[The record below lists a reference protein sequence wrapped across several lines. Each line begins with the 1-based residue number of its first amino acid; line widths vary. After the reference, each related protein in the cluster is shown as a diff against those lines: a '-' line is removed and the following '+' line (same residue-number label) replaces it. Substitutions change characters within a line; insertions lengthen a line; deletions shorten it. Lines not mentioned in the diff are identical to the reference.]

1 MPVFTNYAT
10 SQPTSLSDIIG
21 PMQALQQYK
30 QTQQLNPIQLEAA
43 KLQLQQAQQ
52 MNPLTLQ
59 KAQMDIE
66 QAQKINPLEVL
77 SRQLATTKAAGT
89 LQPEITQS
97 EEAAKQSKIATQ
109 ERQFAYDK
117 NYNQEINQIIG
128 GYKNDPRLKS
138 GSPKEVADVVKDAE
152 EQVKRLVKSDP
163 EGEFKTEM
171 RFAPIKNLIASGKH
185 DKVDQVF
192 SNLIQTGISP
202 TSQQQLQ
209 TPQLTTVGG
218 APATFTSATGTAA
231 PLNINQPQ
239 GGPQGMAQGLPQGG
253 PQSGPLPQG
262 FGMPQGM
269 PGMPQG
275 LTPTQMSL
283 PYPVR
288 KAGDIRPLAPNEQI
302 DTENGAK
309 YRNSLTT
316 RQTDLATSRRNL
328 DEVIAQADKIAK
340 ESTKFMGLD
349 TATGTLGALSRTY
362 ANIVGD
368 PKYKQLSK
376 DLANVQIANIQAQG
390 GSMDTVAGQQLQKM
404 ANGDETY
411 PPDVLKNIARRT
423 YADVQNLDM
432 QATAASKFAQKYGD
446 NNLNAFK
453 RLWSSNADSKVF
465 EAITIFENVKDKAE
479 RNKAINDLFG
489 SNPQAR
495 QQYFQKYNNIKKL
508 TETGEL

>member
-1 MPVFTNYAT
+1 MPVFTDYPT
-10 SQPTSLSDIIG
+10 TKQTSLNDILG
-21 PMQALQQYK
+21 PLSSMQQYQQAK
-30 QTQQLNPIQLEAA
+30 QLNPIQLQAA
-43 KLQLQQAQQ
+43 QLQLEQAQK

-59 KAQMDIE
+59 SKQMEID
-66 QAQKINPLEVL
+66 QAQKMNPLEVFAKQL
-77 SRQLATTKAAGT
+77 STTKSAGT
-89 LQPEITQS
+89 LQSEITQS
-97 EEAAKQSKIATQ
+97 QETAKQSQIATQ
-109 ERQFAYDK
+109 EKQFGYDK
-117 NYNQEINQIIG
+117 NYNDEINKIIG
-128 GYKNDPRLKS
+128 GYINDPDLKS
-138 GSPKEVADVVKDAE
+138 KNPKEVARVVKDAE

-163 EGEFKTEM
+163 DGEFKTEM
-171 RFAPIKNLIASGKH
+171 RFAPIKNLIAQGKH
-185 DKVDQVF
+185 EKIDQVF
-192 SNLIQTGISP
+192 KNLIQSGISP

-209 TPQLTTVGG
+209 TPQLTSVGG
-218 APATFTSATGTAA
+218 APATFNPATGSAA
-231 PLNINQPQ
+231 PLNINQS
-239 GGPQGMAQGLPQGG
+239 QGLPQGQ
-253 PQSGPLPQG
+253 PQGGPLPPGMLQ
-262 FGMPQGM
+262 GMPQGM
-269 PGMPQG
+269 PQGAPQG
-275 LTPTQMSL
+275 VTPTQMGL

-288 KAGDIRPLAPNEQI
+288 RAGDIRPLAPNEDV
-302 DTENGAK
+302 DTTKGAA

-316 RQTDLATSRRNL
+316 RQTDLSTSRRNL
-328 DEVIAQADKIAK
+328 DEVISQADKIAK

-349 TATGTLGALSRTY
+349 TATGTLGSFSRGY
-362 ANIVGD
+362 ASIVGD

-453 RLWSSNADSKVF
+453 RMWSANADSKVF

-479 RNKAINDLFG
+479 RNKAINDLLG

-495 QQYFQKYNNIKKL
+495 QQFYNKYNNIKKL

>member
-1 MPVFTNYAT
+1 MPVFTDYPT
-10 SQPTSLSDIIG
+10 TKQTSLNDILG
-21 PMQALQQYK
+21 PLSSMQQYQQAK
-30 QTQQLNPIQLEAA
+30 QLNPIQLQAA
-43 KLQLQQAQQ
+43 QLQLEQAQK

-59 KAQMDIE
+59 SKQMEID
-66 QAQKINPLEVL
+66 QAQKMNPLEVFAKQL
-77 SRQLATTKAAGT
+77 STTKSAGT
-89 LQPEITQS
+89 LPSEITQS
-97 EEAAKQSKIATQ
+97 QEAAKQSQIATQ
-109 ERQFAYDK
+109 EKQFGYDK
-117 NYNQEINQIIG
+117 NYNDEINKIIG
-128 GYKNDPRLKS
+128 GYINDPDLKS
-138 GSPKEVADVVKDAE
+138 KNPQEVARVVKDAE

-163 EGEFKTEM
+163 DGEFKTEM
-171 RFAPIKNLIASGKH
+171 RFAPIKNLIAQGKH

-192 SNLIQTGISP
+192 KNLIQTGISP

-209 TPQLTTVGG
+209 TPQLTSVGG
-218 APATFTSATGTAA
+218 APATFNPATGSAA

-239 GGPQGMAQGLPQGG
+239 GLPQGQ
-253 PQSGPLPQG
+253 PQSGPLPPG

-269 PGMPQG
+269 PGGSPQG
-275 LTPTQMSL
+275 VTPTQMSL

-288 KAGDIRPLAPNEQI
+288 RAGDIRPLAPNEDV
-302 DTENGAK
+302 DTTKGAA

-316 RQTDLATSRRNL
+316 RQTDLSTSRRNL
-328 DEVIAQADKIAK
+328 DEVLAQADKIAK
-340 ESTKFMGLD
+340 ESTKFMGFD
-349 TATGTLGALSRTY
+349 TATGTLGSLSRGY
-362 ANIVGD
+362 ASVVGD

-453 RLWSSNADSKVF
+453 RMWSQNADSKVF

-479 RNKAINDLFG
+479 RNKAINDLLG

-495 QQYFQKYNNIKKL
+495 QQFYNKYNNIKKL

>member
-1 MPVFTNYAT
+1 MPVFTDYPT
-10 SQPTSLSDIIG
+10 TKQTSLNDILG
-21 PMQALQQYK
+21 PLSSMQQYQQAK
-30 QTQQLNPIQLEAA
+30 QLNPIQLQAA
-43 KLQLQQAQQ
+43 QLQLEQAQK

-59 KAQMDIE
+59 SKQMEID
-66 QAQKINPLEVL
+66 QAQKMNPLEVFAKQL
-77 SRQLATTKAAGT
+77 STTKSAGT
-89 LQPEITQS
+89 LPSEITQS
-97 EEAAKQSKIATQ
+97 QEAAKQSQIATQ
-109 ERQFAYDK
+109 EKQFGYDK
-117 NYNQEINQIIG
+117 NYNDEINKIIG
-128 GYKNDPRLKS
+128 GYINDPDLKS
-138 GSPKEVADVVKDAE
+138 KNPQEVARVVKDAE

-163 EGEFKTEM
+163 DGEFKTEM
-171 RFAPIKNLIASGKH
+171 RFAPIKNLIAQGKH
-185 DKVDQVF
+185 EKIEQVF
-192 SNLIQTGISP
+192 KNLIQSGISP

-209 TPQLTTVGG
+209 TPQLTSVGG
-218 APATFTSATGTAA
+218 APATFNPATGSAA
-231 PLNINQPQ
+231 PLNINQS
-239 GGPQGMAQGLPQGG
+239 QGLPQGQ
-253 PQSGPLPQG
+253 PQGGPLPPGMLQ
-262 FGMPQGM
+262 GMPQGM
-269 PGMPQG
+269 PQGAPQG
-275 LTPTQMSL
+275 VTPTQMGL

-288 KAGDIRPLAPNEQI
+288 RAGDIRPLAPNEDV
-302 DTENGAK
+302 DTTKGAA
-309 YRNSLTT
+309 YRNSLTA
-316 RQTDLATSRRNL
+316 RQTDLSTSRRNL

-349 TATGTLGALSRTY
+349 TATGTLGSLSRGY
-362 ANIVGD
+362 ASIVGD

-453 RLWSSNADSKVF
+453 RMWSQNADSKVF

-479 RNKAINDLFG
+479 RNKAINDLLG

-495 QQYFQKYNNIKKL
+495 QQFYNKYNNIKKL

>member
-1 MPVFTNYAT
+1 MPVFTDYPT
-10 SQPTSLSDIIG
+10 TKQTSLNDILG
-21 PMQALQQYK
+21 PLSSMQQYQQAK
-30 QTQQLNPIQLEAA
+30 QLNPIQLQAA
-43 KLQLQQAQQ
+43 QLQLEQAQK

-59 KAQMDIE
+59 SKQMEID
-66 QAQKINPLEVL
+66 QAQKMNPLEVFAKQL
-77 SRQLATTKAAGT
+77 STTKSAGT
-89 LQPEITQS
+89 LPSEITQS
-97 EEAAKQSKIATQ
+97 QEAAKQSQIATQ
-109 ERQFAYDK
+109 EKQFGYDK
-117 NYNQEINQIIG
+117 NYNDEINKIIG
-128 GYKNDPRLKS
+128 GYINDPDLKS
-138 GSPKEVADVVKDAE
+138 KNPQEVARVVKDAE

-163 EGEFKTEM
+163 DGEFKTEM
-171 RFAPIKNLIASGKH
+171 RFAPIKNLIAQGKH

-192 SNLIQTGISP
+192 KNLIQTGISP

-209 TPQLTTVGG
+209 TPQLTSVGG
-218 APATFTSATGTAA
+218 APATFNPATGSAA
-231 PLNINQPQ
+231 PLNINQS
-239 GGPQGMAQGLPQGG
+239 QGLPQGQ
-253 PQSGPLPQG
+253 PQGGPLPPGMLQ
-262 FGMPQGM
+262 GMPQGM
-269 PGMPQG
+269 PQGAPQG
-275 LTPTQMSL
+275 VTPTQMGL

-288 KAGDIRPLAPNEQI
+288 RAGDIRPLAPNEDV
-302 DTENGAK
+302 DTTKGAA
-309 YRNSLTT
+309 YRNSLTA
-316 RQTDLATSRRNL
+316 RQTDLSTSRRNL

-349 TATGTLGALSRTY
+349 TATGTLGSLSRGY
-362 ANIVGD
+362 ASIVGD

-453 RLWSSNADSKVF
+453 RMWSQNADSKVF

-479 RNKAINDLFG
+479 RNKAINDLLG

-495 QQYFQKYNNIKKL
+495 QQFYNKYNNIKKL

>member
-1 MPVFTNYAT
+1 MPVFTDYPT
-10 SQPTSLSDIIG
+10 TKQTSLNDILG
-21 PMQALQQYK
+21 PLSSMQQYQQAK
-30 QTQQLNPIQLEAA
+30 QLNP
-43 KLQLQQAQQ
+43 LQLQKAQLELEQAKQ
-52 MNPLTLQ
+52 MNPLALQ
-59 KAQMDIE
+59 KAQMEIE
-66 QAQKINPLEVL
+66 QAQKINPLDVFAKQL
-77 SRQLATTKAAGT
+77 STTKSAAT

-97 EEAAKQSKIATQ
+97 QEAAKQAQTKTLSDA
-109 ERQFAYDK
+109 FAYDK
-117 NYNQEINQIIG
+117 DYNAQINQKLG
-128 GYKNDPRLKS
+128 GFLNDKGLK
-138 GSPKEVADVVKDAE
+138 GSPSEVLRVLKDAE
-152 EQVKRLVKSDP
+152 NEVKLLTKSDP
-163 EGEFKTEM
+163 EHELKTEA
-171 RFAPIKNLIASGKH
+171 RFAPLKNLAVSGKH
-185 DKVDQVF
+185 ANVEQALK
-192 SNLIQTGISP
+192 NIIQSGITP
-202 TSQQQLQ
+202 TSQQSLQ

-218 APATFTSATGTAA
+218 APATFTSATGSAA
-231 PLNINQPQ
+231 PLTINQPQ
-239 GGPQGMAQGLPQGG
+239 TAPQGLPQGG
-253 PQSGPLPQG
+253 PQGGPLPPG

-269 PGMPQG
+269 PQG
-275 LTPTQMSL
+275 AQQGVTPTQMSL

-288 KAGDIRPLAPNEQI
+288 KAGDIRPLAPNEDV
-302 DTENGAK
+302 DTTKGAA

-316 RQTDLATSRRNL
+316 RQTDLSTSRRNL
-328 DEVIAQADKIAK
+328 DEVLAQADKIAK
-340 ESTKFMGLD
+340 ESTKFMGFD
-349 TATGTLGALSRTY
+349 TATGTLGSLSRGY
-362 ANIVGD
+362 ASVVGD

-453 RLWSSNADSKVF
+453 RMWSANADSKVF

-479 RNKAINDLFG
+479 RNKAINDLLG

-495 QQYFQKYNNIKKL
+495 QQFYNKYNNIKKL

>member
-1 MPVFTNYAT
+1 MPVFTDYPT
-10 SQPTSLSDIIG
+10 TKQTSLNDILG
-21 PMQALQQYK
+21 PLSSMQQYQQAK
-30 QTQQLNPIQLEAA
+30 QLNPIQLQAA
-43 KLQLQQAQQ
+43 QLQLEQTQK

-59 KAQMDIE
+59 SKQMEID
-66 QAQKINPLEVL
+66 QAQKMNPLEVFAKQL
-77 SRQLATTKAAGT
+77 STTKSAGT

-97 EEAAKQSKIATQ
+97 QEAAKQSQIATQ
-109 ERQFAYDK
+109 EKQFGYDK
-117 NYNQEINQIIG
+117 NYNDEINKIIG
-128 GYKNDPRLKS
+128 GYINDPDLKS
-138 GSPKEVADVVKDAE
+138 KNPKEVARVVKDAE

-171 RFAPIKNLIASGKH
+171 RFAPIKNLIAQGKH

-192 SNLIQTGISP
+192 KNLIQTGISP

-209 TPQLTTVGG
+209 TPQLTSVGG
-218 APATFTSATGTAA
+218 APATFNPATGSAA
-231 PLNINQPQ
+231 PLNINQS
-239 GGPQGMAQGLPQGG
+239 QGLPQGQ
-253 PQSGPLPQG
+253 PQGGPLPPGMLQ
-262 FGMPQGM
+262 GMPQGM
-269 PGMPQG
+269 PQGAPQG
-275 LTPTQMSL
+275 VTPTQMGL

-288 KAGDIRPLAPNEQI
+288 RAGDIRPLAPNEDV
-302 DTENGAK
+302 DTTKGAA

-316 RQTDLATSRRNL
+316 RQTDLSTSRRNL

-349 TATGTLGALSRTY
+349 TATGTLGSLSRGY
-362 ANIVGD
+362 ASIVGD

-453 RLWSSNADSKVF
+453 RMWSQNADSKVF

-479 RNKAINDLFG
+479 RNKAINDLLG

-495 QQYFQKYNNIKKL
+495 QQFYNKYNNIKKL